1 MIIKKHIYYWS
12 FTKLSD
18 MVKTATS
25 TTDSTLKTIS
35 NYLKT
40 INLHTLLGEVIPTK
54 RTLPNSNEVIHFIP
68 ALFIPELK
76 VPIEIT
82 ADKERDEEYM
92 RLGLLPMVIVPASLR
107 VSIEEYIDRF
117 LEFHKKWK
125 AGHI

>member
-1 MIIKKHIYYWS
+1 MK
-12 FTKLSD
+12 
-18 MVKTATS
+18 
-25 TTDSTLKTIS
+25 
-35 NYLKT
+35 
-40 INLHTLLGEVIPTK
+40 INIA
-54 RTLPNSNEVIHFIP
+54 SNEVIHFIP
-68 ALFIPELK
+68 ALLIPELK

-107 VSIEEYIDRF
+107 VSIEEYIDTF

>member
-1 MIIKKHIYYWS
+1 
-12 FTKLSD
+12 
-18 MVKTATS
+18 MVKTVTS
-25 TTDSTLKTIS
+25 ETDFTLKKIS
-35 NYLKT
+35 SHLKDEY
-40 INLHTLLGEVIPTK
+40 NLHTLLGEVIPTK
-54 RTLPNSNEVIHFIP
+54 RTLPNSNEIIHFIP
-68 ALFIPELK
+68 VLYIPELK

-107 VSIEEYIDRF
+107 VSIEEYIDTF